1 MIPLGVDFEDHRFA
15 SRDEFIALKPSL
27 PFNQVPILE
36 VDGEVF
42 SQSQGLARL
51 AGRLGGLVRR
61 RTVRCV
67 LCTHG
72 SAHTRI
78 SQYPEDALEAARV
91 DMITEAVVDLSNG
104 FAKIKYNPALS
115 DEEKVR
121 ICLELWWCW
130 PIATAHSLTCLLFQ
144 AAAFAKYTA
153 ETLPGWIKNVEARI
167 KGDGPFFAGDKVRRT
182 MACCASACIF
192 SHASVARTRSLW
204 PTSPCFRCSI
214 C

>member
-1 MIPLGVDFEDHRFA
+1 MSPLGVDFEDHRFA

-121 ICLELWWCW
+121 SCLEVVLANRNCSQPHGLALSGRRLRQVHGRDTPWLDQERGGS
-130 PIATAHSLTCLLFQ
+130 HQ
-144 AAAFAKYTA
+144 
-153 ETLPGWIKNVEARI
+153 G
-167 KGDGPFFAGDKVRRT
+167 RRT
-182 MACCASACIF
+182 VLC
-192 SHASVARTRSLW
+192 R
-204 PTSPCFRCSI
+204 
-214 C
+214 